1 MTPIPGGNVAQ
12 AGKGPTT
19 KIWRDGVLVD
29 WADATIHVL
38 AHSVHY
44 GSSVFEGVRCY
55 EGPNGG
61 QSSACATTCAASPI
75 RRRSI
80 ASR

>member
-1 MTPIPGGNVAQ
+1 MAHGS
-12 AGKGPTT
+12 GKGPTN

-44 GSSVFEGVRCY
+44 GSSVFEGIRCY
-55 EGPNGG
+55 ETPTAAP
-61 QSSACATTCAASPI
+61 SSACATTCAASPT
-75 RRRSI
+75 RPRSI